1 MKGQG
6 KAQNII
12 IIVAILIATIKIAT
26 IIIVI
31 KITVEDNTVEPLHNG
46 HLRDRKKCRSE
57 EVLTRVNVWTVCQKH
72 WPW

>member
-12 IIVAILIATIKIAT
+12 IIVAILIATTKIAT

-31 KITVEDNTVEPLHNG
+31 KITAEDNTVEGLG
-46 HLRDRKKCRSE
+46 R
-57 EVLTRVNVWTVCQKH
+57 EVAVSGGSTVGS
-72 WPW
+72 

>member
-12 IIVAILIATIKIAT
+12 IIVAILIATI
-26 IIIVI
+26 IIVI
-31 KITVEDNTVEPLHNG
+31 KITAEDNTVELLHNG
-46 HLRDRKKCRSE
+46 HLRDRKKRRSE
-57 EVLTRVNVWTVCQKH
+57 EVLTRAIVWTVCQKH